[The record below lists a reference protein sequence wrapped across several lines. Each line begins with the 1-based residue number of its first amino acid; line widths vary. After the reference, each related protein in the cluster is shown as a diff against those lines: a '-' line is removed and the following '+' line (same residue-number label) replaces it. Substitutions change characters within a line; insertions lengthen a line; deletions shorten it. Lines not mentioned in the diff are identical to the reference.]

1 MSTFELKLPDIG
13 EGVVEGEIVH
23 WLVKEGDSVAE
34 DQPLVEVMTDKA
46 TVVIPSPKAGR
57 VLRRH
62 GAEGSMA
69 RVHHP
74 LVTLLLGASAAG
86 VEQKAAP
93 GHSPETFASR
103 LVLASASQ
111 ATQARAPS
119 APAPTSSPAVAR
131 VPPPPAVQLG
141 RALHG
146 EGSATLSPA
155 QLLEVYQAMVRIRLL
170 DERMMTL
177 QRQGRIGFYGACTGQ
192 EAACLGSAYAL
203 HPSDWVFPALRE
215 AAAMLLRG
223 MPLVPYISQLFGNS
237 GDLLRGRQMP
247 SHQAARAVNQVSWS
261 SCIGT
266 QLPQAVGAA
275 YAAKVKRDGRV
286 VMAYM
291 GDGAT
296 SSPDFHAAMNFAG
309 VYRAPVVFLCQN
321 NHWSISV
328 RVDRQ
333 TASES
338 IAIKAKAY
346 GFPGVQVDG
355 NDVEAVYAATAAA
368 VARAR
373 AGEGPTLIEALTY
386 RIGAHSSSDD
396 PTRYRD
402 SKEVEQW
409 VARDPLKRAFERLT
423 ALGQWDT
430 PRDEALRETLRSEIH
445 AATQAAEAQPMLPA
459 ESLFDDV
466 YSQEPW
472 HLAEQRRE
480 LREARAAMKPAGA
493 EEPRS

>member
-1 MSTFELKLPDIG
+1 MATFELKLPDIG

-23 WLVKEGDSVAE
+23 WLVKEGDSVSE

-46 TVVIPSPKAGR
+46 TVTIPSPRAGR

-62 GAEGSMA
+62 CSEGSMA

-74 LVTLLLGASAAG
+74 LVTLLLGDTAAATG
-86 VEQKAAP
+86 VEPRAT
-93 GHSPETFASR
+93 SPQTFASR
-103 LVLASASQ
+103 LVLASEPLAPQ
-111 ATQARAPS
+111 AQVPS
-119 APAPTSSPAVAR
+119 PSPATTR
-131 VPPPPAVQLG
+131 MPPPPAVALG

-146 EGSATLSPA
+146 AGSATLSA
-155 QLLEVYQAMVRIRLL
+155 EQLLEVYQAMLRIRLL

-177 QRQGRIGFYGACTGQ
+177 QRQGRIGFYGASTGQ

-203 HPSDWVFPALRE
+203 QPSDWVFPALRE
-215 AAAMLLRG
+215 GAAMLLRG
-223 MPLVPYISQLFGNS
+223 MPLVPYISQLFGNA
-237 GDLLRGRQMP
+237 GDLLHGRQMP

-275 YAAKVKRDGRV
+275 YGSKLKRDGKV
-286 VMAYM
+286 IMAYL

-296 SSPDFHAAMNFAG
+296 STPDFHAAMNFAG
-309 VYRAPVVFLCQN
+309 VYRAPVVFVCQN

-338 IAIKAKAY
+338 IAIKARAY
-346 GFPGVQVDG
+346 GFHGVQVDG
-355 NDVEAVYAATAAA
+355 NDVEAVYAASAAA
-368 VARAR
+368 VAHAR
-373 AGEGPTLIEALTY
+373 AGGGPTLIEALTY

-402 SKEVEQW
+402 QNEVDQW
-409 VARDPLKRAFERLT
+409 VARDPLERAFERLV
-423 ALGQWDT
+423 ALGQWAP
-430 PRDEALRETLRSEIH
+430 PRDEALRETLRAEIH
-445 AATQAAEAQPMLPA
+445 AATQEAEAQPPLPA

-466 YSQEPW
+466 YSHEPW

-480 LREARAAMKPAGA
+480 LREARAAARPARA
-493 EEPRS
+493 EEPKS

>member
-1 MSTFELKLPDIG
+1 
-13 EGVVEGEIVH
+13 
-23 WLVKEGDSVAE
+23 
-34 DQPLVEVMTDKA
+34 MT
-46 TVVIPSPKAGR
+46 
-57 VLRRH
+57 
-62 GAEGSMA
+62 
-69 RVHHP
+69 
-74 LVTLLLGASAAG
+74 
-86 VEQKAAP
+86 
-93 GHSPETFASR
+93 
-103 LVLASASQ
+103 
-111 ATQARAPS
+111 
-119 APAPTSSPAVAR
+119 
-131 VPPPPAVQLG
+131 LG
-141 RALHG
+141 RALYG
-146 EGSATLSPA
+146 AGSATLSAP
-155 QLLEVYQAMVRIRLL
+155 QLLELYQAMLRTRLL
-170 DERMMTL
+170 DERMISL

-215 AAAMLLRG
+215 GAAMLLRG
-223 MPLVPYISQLFGNS
+223 LPLVPYLSQLFGNA

-275 YAAKVKRDGRV
+275 YASKLKRDGKV
-286 VMAYM
+286 IMAYL

-309 VYRAPVVFLCQN
+309 VFRAPVVFVCQN

-338 IAIKAKAY
+338 IAIKARAY

-355 NDVEAVYAATAAA
+355 NDVEAVYAASAAA

-373 AGEGPTLIEALTY
+373 DGGGPTLIEALTY

-396 PTRYRD
+396 PSRYRD
-402 SKEVEQW
+402 QTEVDQW
-409 VARDPLKRAFERLT
+409 MARDPLKLAFDRLVT
-423 ALGQWDT
+423 RGQWDT
-430 PRDEALRETLRSEIH
+430 ARDEALRESLRAELH
-445 AATQAAEAQPMLPA
+445 AAIQEAEAQPPLPA

-466 YSQEPW
+466 YSHEPW

-480 LREARAAMKPAGA
+480 LREARAATRPAET